1 MGEEGGCSR
10 SLSSSRAEWGK
21 GGEGITEEEGG
32 EGGGIS
38 FFPTPH
44 FEFCTHD
51 FSLLRRPKRRL
62 GSETSPKCRS
72 KRECHDAPGI
82 YCTCN
87 SHLKERVRH
96 NSECRW
102 RFPLPSFLTCVL
114 SEHAPE
120 DNQGT
125 SFFLSFSKKIE
136 RKGASMEVDGH

>member
-32 EGGGIS
+32 RIS

-51 FSLLRRPKRRL
+51 FFFRSPVVRKGDWARKRAQNAGAKENATML
-62 GSETSPKCRS
+62 QEST
-72 KRECHDAPGI
+72 
-82 YCTCN
+82 YN

-102 RFPLPSFLTCVL
+102 RFSLPSFLTCVL